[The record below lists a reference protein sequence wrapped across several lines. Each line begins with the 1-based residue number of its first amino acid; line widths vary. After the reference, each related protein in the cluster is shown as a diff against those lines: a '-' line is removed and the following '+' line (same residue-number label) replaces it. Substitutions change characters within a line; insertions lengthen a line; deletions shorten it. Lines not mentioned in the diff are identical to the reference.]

1 MSDHFRMFKKT
12 IQRGRSER
20 EAEAYFFPCVEALS
34 DARTKPGVFFNI
46 HGQVQGRDE

>member
-1 MSDHFRMFKKT
+1 MLKKT
-12 IQRGRSER
+12 VQRGRNER
-20 EAEAYFFPCVEALS
+20 EAEAYVFPYVEALS